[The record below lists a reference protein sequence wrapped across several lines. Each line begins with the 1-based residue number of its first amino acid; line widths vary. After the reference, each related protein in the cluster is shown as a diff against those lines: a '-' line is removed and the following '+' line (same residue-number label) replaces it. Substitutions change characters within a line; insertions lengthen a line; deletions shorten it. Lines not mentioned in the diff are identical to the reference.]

1 MGLICGI
8 LQILQLV
15 ILAWVVL
22 SWIPVSSD
30 HPVGRAQI
38 AIDRL
43 VAPVIGPIRKVIPPL
58 RLGGGYL
65 DLSPLVLI
73 LGIALISRI
82 IC

>member
-1 MGLICGI
+1 MGLICGA
-8 LQILQLV
+8 LSVLQLV
-15 ILAWVVL
+15 VLAWVIL

-30 HPVGRAQI
+30 HPVGRLQI
-38 AIDRL
+38 SIDR
-43 VAPVIGPIRKVIPPL
+43 VINPVVRPIRRFIPPL

-73 LGIALISRI
+73 LGIALINRI